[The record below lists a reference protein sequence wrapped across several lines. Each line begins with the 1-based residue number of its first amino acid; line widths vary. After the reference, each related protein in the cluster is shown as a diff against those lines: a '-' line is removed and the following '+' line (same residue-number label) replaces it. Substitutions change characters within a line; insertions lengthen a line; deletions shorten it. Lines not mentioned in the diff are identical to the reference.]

1 MKKIHIGGANSSGKS
16 YRDVVHMT
24 DLATPYP
31 VSYDADF
38 SKIPVGMQ
46 HQIGICTA
54 EAVCSLI
61 EHFRGDGVVL
71 SRKFTYLVGK
81 TLVDG
86 NLIEGSS
93 IKSMLHGAYK
103 YGTQP
108 VSVVPDNITEDTKYN
123 DFINYQLETP
133 IQQKDGT
140 WKLFVNGVEATKIP
154 GYVSVPVDYDS
165 YALGMVKYKGL
176 AVRYTCGATWY
187 SDKNGITWD
196 PKRIFPLL
204 PPKPVISGH
213 AMVARGYDFINK
225 HKNTIRNSWS
235 KLWGNNGDGWS
246 YMDDYA
252 PTEAWAILPATPVIV
267 PKFIHQFNT
276 DIGLGE
282 TSDEVIALQT
292 ALQLDGCFPKTQK
305 ITSYYGPVTQVAV
318 RTFQAK
324 YKVANPVIL
333 WFNNGRL
340 VSTATR
346 RQLNILYS

>member
-1 MKKIHIGGANSSGKS
+1 MKHIHIGGAHSSDKS

-24 DLATPYP
+24 DLATLYP
-31 VSYDADF
+31 ASYDADF

-81 TLVDG
+81 TLIDK
-86 NLIEGSS
+86 NLVEGSS

-108 VSVVPDNITEDTKYN
+108 ISVVPDNVTENTTYV
-123 DFINYQLETP
+123 DFVKFDVTP
-133 IQQKDGT
+133 YLNT
-140 WKLFVNGVEATKIP
+140 ATKLP
-154 GYVSVPVDYDS
+154 GYISVPVDYDS
-165 YALGMVKYKGL
+165 YAAGMVKYKGL

-187 SDKNGITWD
+187 SDSKGNTWD

-213 AMVARGYDFINK
+213 AIVARGYDFTNK

-246 YMDDYA
+246 YMDDYG

-267 PKFIHQFNT
+267 PKFTHVFNT

-282 TSDEVIALQT
+282 TSEEVTALQK
-292 ALQLDGCFPKTQK
+292 ALQLDGCFPKTQE
-305 ITSYYGPVTQVAV
+305 ITGFYGQITQAAV
-318 RTFQAK
+318 KMFQAK
-324 YKVANPVIL
+324 YKVANSLIL
-333 WFNNGRL
+333 WFNNGKL

-346 RQLNILYS
+346 RQLNTLYSS